1 MVRPNESE
9 LVVPLRNAW
18 NITRF
23 KRAPRAMQII
33 REQVIRHL
41 KVGVDEE
48 LYIDPEVNEFIW
60 KRGIENPPRKVRL
73 LVTRH
78 DEPDIPIE
86 VKLMNTPVVKPSK
99 AQRTV
104 MTEEEE

>member
-1 MVRPNESE
+1 MARLNESE
-9 LVVPLRNAW
+9 LIVPLRNTW

-41 KVGVDEE
+41 KVREDEE
-48 LYIDPEVNEFIW
+48 LYIDPEVNEHIW

-73 LVTRH
+73 LVIRH
-78 DEPDIPIE
+78 DEPDFPVE
-86 VKLMNTPVVKPSK
+86 VKLMK
-99 AQRTV
+99 
-104 MTEEEE
+104 E